1 MQIINIHTLIGILI
15 AIDVLLFGFV
25 LLLLKRSRH
34 TNRNATLSE
43 EIMTFEALVREAD
56 NTAVQFNKQL
66 QDKQQAVKNLTE
78 SLDRRIHS
86 LSLLVNRADAAFSR
100 YTPPSA
106 EEEHPAGPG
115 TGSRQTAILELTK
128 KGFSIEDIARKLSI
142 QRGEVTLVLN
152 MK

>member
-1 MQIINIHTLIGILI
+1 MQIINIHALIGILI

-25 LLLLKRSRH
+25 LLLLKRSSH

-66 QDKQQAVKNLTE
+66 QDKHQTVNNLNDR
-78 SLDRRIHS
+78 LDKRIHS
-86 LSLLVNRADAAFSR
+86 LNLLVNRADAAFSR
-100 YTPPSA
+100 YTSPPV
-106 EEEHPAGPG
+106 EDHPAGPG

-128 KGFSIEDIARKLSI
+128 KGFSIEEIARKLSI